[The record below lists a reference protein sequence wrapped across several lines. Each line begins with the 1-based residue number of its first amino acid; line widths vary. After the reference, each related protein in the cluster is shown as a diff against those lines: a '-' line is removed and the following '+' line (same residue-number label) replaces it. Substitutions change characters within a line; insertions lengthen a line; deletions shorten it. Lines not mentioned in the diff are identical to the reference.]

1 MADLDQGA
9 WAVPRLE
16 DIMER
21 MLERV
26 PGDVDKR
33 EGSIIYDALAPIA
46 VELAQAYTELHV
58 QNELSYA
65 DTSSGEY
72 LERRTAEYGV
82 KRKQATAAR
91 RKGLFY
97 DAVGEPFDV
106 PLRSRFSTAVHNY
119 AVVER
124 LSAGVFVL
132 ESEAKGSK
140 GNEYYGSLMPVD
152 YVDQLAR
159 AELAD
164 VIAPGEDEE
173 SDESLRRRFFEAVN
187 EQPFGGN
194 VADYKKKVTSITG
207 VGGVKIFPVWKGGGT
222 VKCTIISGSFDSPS
236 AELVKEVQTLID
248 PEVNQGKGLGFA
260 PIGHAVTIKGAA
272 SVGINVSTT
281 LTLDAGVAVPQVKS
295 DVEKVISDYLRTLR
309 TAWKEEE
316 RTIVRVSQLEA
327 RILTIKGI
335 ADIADTK
342 LNGMAS
348 NVELNAEEIPVLGTV
363 TLNG

>member
-1 MADLDQGA
+1 MAEWEQGA
-9 WAVPRLE
+9 WNVPRLE

-26 PGDVDKR
+26 PNDVDKR
-33 EGSIIYDALAPIA
+33 EGSMIYDALAPIA
-46 VELAQAYTELHV
+46 LELVQAYTDLHF

-82 KRKQATAAR
+82 KRKPATAAK

-97 DAVGEPFDV
+97 DATGKPFDV
-106 PLRSRFSTAVHNY
+106 PLRSRFSTIDLHY
-119 AVVER
+119 VVIER
-124 LSAGVFVL
+124 LSVGVFVL
-132 ESEAKGSK
+132 ECEGKGAK

-152 YVDQLAR
+152 YVDGLAR
-159 AELAD
+159 AELAE
-164 VIAPGEDEE
+164 VIASGADAE

-194 VADYKKKVTSITG
+194 AADYKKKVTSLSG

-222 VKCTIISGSFDSPS
+222 VKCTIISSSFESPS
-236 AELVKEVQTLID
+236 AELVKDVQTIID
-248 PEVNQGKGLGFA
+248 PEVNQGKGMGFA
-260 PIGHAVTIKGAA
+260 PIGHTVTIKGAL
-272 SVGINVSTT
+272 SVSIHVSTT
-281 LTLDAGVAVPQVKS
+281 LTLEAGISVSQVKA
-295 DVEKVISDYLRTLR
+295 DVEKVIADYLRTLR
-309 TAWKEEE
+309 MSWKEED
-316 RTIVRVSQLEA
+316 RTVVRVSQLEA
-327 RILTIKGI
+327 RILNVKGI

-342 LNGMAS
+342 LNGKGA
-348 NVELNAEEIPVLGTV
+348 NVELDTEELPVMGTV